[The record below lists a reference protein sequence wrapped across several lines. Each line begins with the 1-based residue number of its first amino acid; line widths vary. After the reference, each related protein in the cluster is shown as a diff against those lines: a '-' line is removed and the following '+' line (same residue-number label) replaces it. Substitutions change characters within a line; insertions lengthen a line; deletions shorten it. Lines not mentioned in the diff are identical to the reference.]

1 MTLLESLKRHARAR
15 HGEISPCAGRTWR
28 ECITFVAGRWILW
41 YNSRDGSTH
50 VIREGVDTVAESCY
64 YQDMEEHNGRH

>member
-28 ECITFVAGRWILW
+28 ECITFVAGRWMLW
-41 YNSRDGSTH
+41 YNSSDGSTH
-50 VIREGVDTVAESCY
+50 VIREGVDTAGESCY